1 LPAPHACRQTHR
13 TAGLLAPSS
22 KEVPTIQDVATTL
35 SELHD
40 EYAEKVNL
48 AVSEGG
54 NDLIQALSDA
64 FTDAELIALLDAGE
78 TQTA

>member
-1 LPAPHACRQTHR
+1 M
-13 TAGLLAPSS
+13 
-22 KEVPTIQDVATTL
+22 QDVATTL